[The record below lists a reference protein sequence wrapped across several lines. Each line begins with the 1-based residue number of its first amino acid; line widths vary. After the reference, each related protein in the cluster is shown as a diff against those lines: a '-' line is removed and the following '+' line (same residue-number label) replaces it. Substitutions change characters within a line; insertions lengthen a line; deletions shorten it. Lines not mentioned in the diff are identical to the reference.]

1 MTRPALQLSFLRL
14 SLLAATALMASVGA
28 VSAQQAPLWK
38 HGTVAAKADSGII
51 FYPAE
56 AGFDDKYGVNI
67 EMVQMSGDALLLR
80 ALIAGE
86 IDSFEAIPAGAMAA
100 NSRGGDTRIIGCHWL
115 KIPHVLFV
123 AKDSSFKSVADLKGA
138 RVGVSAP
145 GALPDMTA
153 RAMIAR
159 AGLDPKAITLVNAGS
174 DADRFKALV
183 AKTIDVAPSSN
194 EFILEGDKYG
204 IRPLVAMRDA
214 APDLIRSCI
223 VTTQRALN
231 SKRDAA
237 VKFLAAEMDGF
248 KAAIDPANAAKVDA
262 LSSRLAKIPEGDER
276 LAFVRKD
283 TIESDSI
290 DASFPFP
297 MDKLK
302 FLMDLTIEV
311 GQMEKPIDLATMVV
325 PAVRDDALKLAA
337 SKK

>member
-1 MTRPALQLSFLRL
+1 MIRIALRL
-14 SLLAATALMASVGA
+14 SLLAATALVASVA
-28 VSAQQAPLWK
+28 AASAQQKPVWK
-38 HGTVAAKADSGII
+38 HATVAAKADAGFI
-51 FYPAE
+51 FMA
-56 AGFDDKYGVNI
+56 ADGFDDKYGVEI
-67 EMVQMSGDALLLR
+67 QMVQFSGDALALR

-86 IDSFEAIPAGAMAA
+86 VDSFEAIPAGAMAA
-100 NSRGGDTRIIGCHWL
+100 NSRGGDARLIGCHWL

-123 AKDSSFKSVADLKGA
+123 AKDSTFKSVADLKGA

-214 APDLIRSCI
+214 APDLIRSCV

-231 SKRDAA
+231 AKRDAA
-237 VKFLAAEMDGF
+237 VKFLAAEMDAF
-248 KAAIDPANAAKVDA
+248 KFALDPANAAKVDA
-262 LSSRLAKIPEGDER
+262 ISAKEAKLPVDDPR

-283 TIESDSI
+283 AIESDSI
-290 DASFPFP
+290 DPSFPFP

-311 GQMEKPIDLATMVV
+311 GQMEKPIDLNAMIV
-325 PAVRDDALKLAA
+325 PAVRDDALKLVAT
-337 SKK
+337 KK

>member
-1 MTRPALQLSFLRL
+1 MTRNALRL
-14 SLLAATALMASVGA
+14 PLLAAAAWAMTAAA
-28 VSAQQAPLWK
+28 AFAQQVPVWK

-56 AGFDDKYGVNI
+56 AGFDDKYGVKI

-100 NSRGGDTRIIGCHWL
+100 NSRGADTRVIGCHWL

-123 AKDSSFKSVADLKGA
+123 AKDSTFKSVADLKGV

-214 APDLIRSCI
+214 APDLIRSCV
-223 VTTQRALN
+223 VTTQKALDA
-231 SKRDAA
+231 KRDAA

-248 KAAIDPANAAKVDA
+248 KAAIDPANADKVDA
-262 LSSRLAKIPEGDER
+262 LSSRLAKIPAGDAR

-283 TIESDSI
+283 TIDSSSI
-290 DASFPFP
+290 DATFPFP

-311 GQMEKPIDLATMVV
+311 GQMQKPIDLNGMVV
-325 PAVRDDALKLAA
+325 PAVRDAALKLVA